1 MEIAIDATINRAT
14 LHFTIVFF

>member
-14 LHFTIVFF
+14 LQHRE